1 MFGFIKKTFFTGLK
15 ILSCVNPLGTN
26 QLNCISKT
34 NQACKVRQQI
44 VNIILLVMSL
54 YFILLVLKQVN
65 AVVVVTISMIHM
77 QKCVFLM
84 L

>member
-1 MFGFIKKTFFTGLK
+1 MFGFIKNCFFTGLAF
-15 ILSCVNPLGTN
+15 LSTSTSVNL
-26 QLNCISKT
+26 LICISMN
-34 NQACKVRQQI
+34 NQECKVRPHI
-44 VNIILLVMSL
+44 VNL
-54 YFILLVLKQVN
+54 YGDDPVFFLLVLKQVN

>member
-15 ILSCVNPLGTN
+15 ILSCVNPLDTN

-65 AVVVVTISMIHM
+65 AVVVLTMSMIHM
-77 QKCVFLM
+77 QRFVFLI